1 MKKSA
6 YVPFAVITIVLLL
19 GASASAQSDVYQVAY
34 FSNANTV
41 SAPDGTLRF
50 TNTGA
55 TVANGV
61 SQTLNANIYVFD
73 NNQDIQECCACQ
85 VSPDGLLSESVNQQL
100 TANNLL
106 HTTLTAGV
114 IKVVVNTGTA
124 DPTAVS
130 GASLA
135 HGLAGW
141 MTQAQ
146 SVAVTASEGG
156 PFTSTQSPLQESALT
171 AAELNALTTSCLN
184 VQTLGSG
191 LGRGTCGCT
200 KEGKDF

>member
-6 YVPFAVITIVLLL
+6 YVLLGVFAIALLL
-19 GASASAQSDVYQVAY
+19 GGSAFADDTYQVTY
-34 FSNANTV
+34 YSNANTTN
-41 SAPDGTLRF
+41 APDGTLRF

-61 SQTLNANIYVFD
+61 SQPLNANIYVFD
-73 NNQDIQECCACQ
+73 DTEEIQECCACQ

-100 TANNLL
+100 TANTLL
-106 HTTLTAGV
+106 HTQLTAGV

-146 SVAVTASEGG
+146 SVAVTASKAG

-171 AAELNALTTSCLN
+171 AAELIALETSCLN

-191 LGRGTCGCT
+191 AGRGTCGCT
-200 KEGKDF
+200 TEGKDF